1 MTIESGLTGKVILI
15 TGGAGGVGLAIGQRF
30 LEEGS
35 RVVLADVSAEGLA
48 QAQAAL
54 APLALAGASAAAVR
68 TIVTDVTD
76 VADCERL
83 IAATVAWGGRLDA
96 LVTAAGRWTE
106 GPSEAVSELA
116 WDRVIDVNL
125 KGTFFC
131 CSRAI
136 PELKK
141 TQGCIVSVSSE
152 AGVTGTPETAAYTA
166 SKGGVNSLIKSLAME
181 LAPHLVRVNAVCP
194 GDIMTPMLEGQARD
208 FGGGD
213 REGYFKTLLSSYPQ
227 GEKARFIGAAEVAE
241 LVVYLCS
248 AAAAPITGALMS
260 IDFGTSAGYTY
271 G

>member
-54 APLALAGASAAAVR
+54 AARAPAGAASAVQ

-96 LVTAAGRWTE
+96 LVTAAGVWTE

-152 AGVTGTPETAAYTA
+152 AGVTGTPETAVYTA
-166 SKGGVNSLIKSLAME
+166 SKGGVNSLTKSLAME

-213 REGYFKTLLSSYPQ
+213 REGYLKTLLSSYPQ